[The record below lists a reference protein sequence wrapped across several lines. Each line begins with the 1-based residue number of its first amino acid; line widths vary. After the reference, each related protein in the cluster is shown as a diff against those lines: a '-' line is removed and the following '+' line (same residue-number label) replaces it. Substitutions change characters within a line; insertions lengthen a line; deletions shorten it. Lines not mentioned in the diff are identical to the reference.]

1 MRYGAEKLYPV
12 GCVALAALLS
22 TTLWIGGSRPA
33 AAQFAAPVV
42 RVPPIHFVP
51 RVGGPPVRV
60 VVPRGGVVVGRTVGT
75 GRVIPHPRLRVITRP
90 VVGEPV
96 TSCGG
101 GHYRYGS
108 CVNNPGPG
116 FRGHR
121 QVFEER
127 RFRGGNGNN
136 AGGSV
141 PIAAQRRFVPDE
153 VIVAFSANASPQ
165 AIRRLTRRYNLTQ
178 LESQSFA
185 LIGTTLSR
193 WRISGRRSVP
203 SVVEA
208 LQNQSIVTS
217 VQPNY
222 VFALEQDS
230 SNHTAAAA
238 KGDPAQYVL
247 AKLQIEQAQQIATG
261 ANVLVA
267 VIDSE
272 IDAKNPN
279 LGGSIVKSFDAL
291 SSEDH
296 PQQHGTEM
304 AGAIASHGKLL
315 GIAPG
320 AELLAARAFD
330 DRSDGTS
337 FAIYKSLQW
346 AVDNGARI
354 VNMSFAGPEDPI
366 LHRMLAAAA
375 AKDIVLVA
383 AAGNAGPTS
392 APLYPAADPSVIAV
406 TATDDHDHLFKMTNW
421 GPYIAVAAPGVDILA
436 LEPGDS
442 VGLTTGTSVAAA
454 HVSGAAALLLQHD
467 PSLKPANIRSILVST
482 GVPIEISGPHAGFD
496 PGLVSAY
503 RALISSEKMVGAGA
517 AHEQA
522 KR

>member
-1 MRYGAEKLYPV
+1 MRNFGNKLRSV
-12 GCVALAALLS
+12 GSVTLAGLVVAVLC
-22 TTLWIGGSRPA
+22 IGGSRPA
-33 AAQFAAPVV
+33 TAQFAAV
-42 RVPPIHFVP
+42 RVPPVHIVP
-51 RVGGPPVRV
+51 RVGNLPIR
-60 VVPRGGVVVGRTVGT
+60 VVPRTGVST
-75 GRVIPHPRLRVITRP
+75 GQPHLRVITRP
-90 VVGEPV
+90 FVGEPV

-108 CVNNPGPG
+108 CVG
-116 FRGHR
+116 RGNVGARFNGHQ

-127 RFRGGNGNN
+127 RFRGRNSNN
-136 AGGSV
+136 SGGSLPV
-141 PIAAQRRFVPDE
+141 AGERRFVPDE

-165 AIRRLTRRYNLTQ
+165 AIRRLTRRFNLTQ
-178 LESQSFA
+178 LEAQNFA
-185 LIGTTLSR
+185 LIGTTLVR
-193 WRISGRRSVP
+193 LHVGGRRSVP

-208 LQNQSIVTS
+208 LQNQGIVTS
-217 VQPNY
+217 AQPNY
-222 VFALEQDS
+222 LFALEQDS
-230 SNHTAAAA
+230 GQTATAA
-238 KGDPAQYVL
+238 KGDSAQYVL

-267 VIDSE
+267 VIDTE
-272 IDAKNPN
+272 IDAKNPD
-279 LGGSIVKSFDAL
+279 LGGSVVKSFDAL
-291 SSEDH
+291 SGEDR
-296 PQQHGTEM
+296 PQLHGTEM

-330 DRSDGTS
+330 GHSGGTS

-346 AVDNGARI
+346 AADNGARI

-383 AAGNAGPTS
+383 AAGNAGPES

-406 TATDDHDHLFKMTNW
+406 TATDDHDHLFKMTNR
-421 GPYIAVAAPGVDILA
+421 GPYIALAAPGVDILA
-436 LEPGDS
+436 LAPDDAIE
-442 VGLTTGTSVAAA
+442 LTTGTSVAAA

-467 PSLKPANIRSILVST
+467 PSLKPADIRGILMNT
-482 GVPIEISGPHAGFD
+482 GEPVDISGPHAGFN
-496 PGLVSAY
+496 PGLVNAY
-503 RALISSEKMVGAGA
+503 KALISSGKTVGAAA